1 MDDPRI
7 DPPEPIETVELD
19 EDLAPVRCP
28 GCGESVCF
36 GDVAW
41 SRNKCIWCEED

>member
-19 EDLAPVRCP
+19 ENLAPVKCP
-28 GCGESVCF
+28 GCGKPVYF
-36 GDVAW
+36 GDVAG
-41 SRNKCIWCEED
+41 NKCIWCEEE